1 MIYKILIRMNFRI
14 FIVLFTLIV
23 KQTRQ
28 MYFVKVLE
36 CCLDIYNVSLNLSL
50 KIEYIS
56 RSTDLN

>member
-28 MYFVKVLE
+28 MYFFKVLE

>member
-1 MIYKILIRMNFRI
+1 
-14 FIVLFTLIV
+14 
-23 KQTRQ
+23 